1 MSKLDV
7 ARLKEPA
14 AWIMLVTGLMQV
26 VLAIGHILIGST
38 ASSSFMDRAAGNFS
52 SVTSPVVTALLL
64 GAVLLVTKVGEP
76 SAKAKPI
83 TYGAAVGLLL
93 ASVFGM
99 LALLLGLFSGLG
111 ARSTIEY
118 VLLGVPTLALTA
130 IALVYLLPQV
140 MTERQAAQVYHGQ
153 FGAQPGFFGGQPQQF
168 GQGEQ
173 PQPGYGQPGYPQ
185 QPPSGQQPFGQDQ
198 AAGGFAQ
205 QPGQPGFGQE
215 QGPGGPGQQGPGG
228 PGQGPG
234 GQPGFG
240 GPQDQQQYGQQPM
253 SGQQPGQPGFGQDQV
268 AGLGGP
274 QDQQQYGQQ
283 PMSGQQPGQPGFGQE
298 QVPGGPA
305 QQGPGGPGQQG
316 PGGPGQGPG
325 GQPGFGGPQD
335 QQQYGQQPMSGQQPG
350 YGQQPPSTPGYA
362 QQPPSTPG
370 YAPQPLSA
378 PAYDQQPPSAPGY
391 DQAAA
396 GYGQQAPSTPGYGQQ
411 PPSFGGQP
419 EPQATNPQQ
428 PYPQIRGALP
438 AAPGDQQQPE
448 PSFPPQGFG
457 QGYSSVDTAPA
468 AQDYSTPPAGEYTP
482 APYVPADSQPNIYGQ
497 PSPNPYAPP
506 PNDQAASFAPP
517 AEQQQANP
525 FAPPG
530 DAAYTPSETAPNA
543 PFPPAEPQQQ
553 SYFGQ
558 SAFDQQQQQQ
568 GGQPFTGYSGAEF
581 ATPPAYQ
588 EPDAPVDPRS
598 QQLMDAYHQAETY
611 QSNAGQPNAGT
622 QPELR
627 VPDYGGGQGGDPF
640 GHPRQE
646 LERQAQE
653 QYGGYEPQQG
663 QYRPTHQAPQAAA
676 QPGWPDQ
683 AESTMRLDPTS
694 FGNAFGGEQRR
705 PGDDPI
711 DPTAIYTPNEPRR

>member
-38 ASSSFMDRAAGNFS
+38 ASSSFMERAAGNFS

-83 TYGAAVGLLL
+83 TYGAAAGLLL

-140 MTERQAAQVYHGQ
+140 MPERPAAQVYHGQ
-153 FGAQPGFFGGQPQQF
+153 FGAQPGFFAGQPQQF

-198 AAGGFAQ
+198 PGQPGYGQDQAAGGFAQ
-205 QPGQPGFGQE
+205 QPGQQGFGQE
-215 QGPGGPGQQGPGG
+215 QGPGQQGPGG
-228 PGQGPG
+228 PGQQGPG

-240 GPQDQQQYGQQPM
+240 GPQDQQQAPYGQQPM
-253 SGQQPGQPGFGQDQV
+253 SGQQPGQPGFGQDQ
-268 AGLGGP
+268 AAALGGP
-274 QDQQQYGQQ
+274 QDQQAPYGQQ
-283 PMSGQQPGQPGFGQE
+283 PMSGQQGFGQE
-298 QVPGGPA
+298 Q
-305 QQGPGGPGQQG
+305 GPGQQG
-316 PGGPGQGPG
+316 P

-335 QQQYGQQPMSGQQPG
+335 QQQAPYGQQPMSGQQPG

-378 PAYDQQPPSAPGY
+378 PAYDQQQPSAPGY
-391 DQAAA
+391 NQTPG
-396 GYGQQAPSTPGYGQQ
+396 GYGQQPPSTPGYGQQ

-419 EPQATNPQQ
+419 EPQTNPQQ

-438 AAPGDQQQPE
+438 AAPSDQQQPE

-457 QGYSSVDTAPA
+457 QGYASVDTSPA
-468 AQDYSTPPAGEYTP
+468 GQDYSTPPAGEYTP

-497 PSPNPYAPP
+497 PSPNPYAPAA
-506 PNDQAASFAPP
+506 NDQANSFAPP
-517 AEQQQANP
+517 ADQQQANP
-525 FAPPG
+525 YAPPS
-530 DAAYTPSETAPNA
+530 DNAYTPGETAPNTS
-543 PFPPAEPQQQ
+543 FPPAEPQQQ

-568 GGQPFTGYSGAEF
+568 QGGQPFTGYSGAEF
-581 ATPPAYQ
+581 ATPSAYQ
-588 EPDAPVDPRS
+588 EPDPPVDPRS
-598 QQLMDAYHQAETY
+598 QQLLDAYHQAETY
-611 QSNAGQPNAGT
+611 QSNAGQPNAGQPNAGT

-627 VPDYGGGQGGDPF
+627 VPDYGQGGGQYGGDPF
-640 GHPRQE
+640 GHPQQE
-646 LERQAQE
+646 LLRQVQE
-653 QYGGYEPQQG
+653 QNGGYEPQQG

-676 QPGWPDQ
+676 AQPGWPDQ
-683 AESTMRLDPTS
+683 GESTMRLDPAA
-694 FGNAFGGEQRR
+694 FGGNAFGGDQRR